1 MNARNLCIFNS
12 DGVFGNDNV
21 RWAMTTLENRITE
34 AAQIES
40 DTARTLEGKTP
51 ADPSTVQ

>member
-1 MNARNLCIFNS
+1 
-12 DGVFGNDNV
+12 
-21 RWAMTTLENRITE
+21 MTTLENRITE

-40 DTARTLEGKTP
+40 DTARTLEHKTL